1 MKILLIE
8 DEKKHCEKYKESVD
22 YLPYPV
28 ELSIVNG
35 LKEALRYIEKEPT
48 GIILLDLELHDSD
61 GDGVLFLKKLRDM
74 KITPKPYIIIITSNR
89 SIETQSMVRDFG
101 ADYIFSKV
109 KKDYSPRLVFDF
121 AHCYFSRENKIE
133 SECMS
138 IEDLVTYELEKIGF
152 TYGVVGKNYLVLAIT
167 TVIHANKN
175 HISLKRDVYP
185 VIARQFKKSDESI
198 EKAMRTAILK
208 TWRITD
214 LETLQKNYPVNID
227 YDTGYPTNKELI
239 FYVAEKIKKG
249 NAIAP
254 PVDGTNRYAVC

>member
-8 DEKKHCEKYKESVD
+8 DDKAHCEKYKESIE

-28 ELSIVNG
+28 ELNIANG
-35 LKEALRYIEKEPT
+35 LKEAFWHVEKEPT

-74 KITPKPYIIIITSNR
+74 KIAQKPYIIVITSNR
-89 SIETQSMVRDFG
+89 SIETQSMVRDLG

-109 KKDYSPRLVFDF
+109 KKDYSPCLVFDF
-121 AHCYFSRENKIE
+121 AHCYFSREDKLKPEN
-133 SECMS
+133 MS
-138 IEDLVTYELEKIGF
+138 VEDMVTHELEKIGF

-167 TVIHANKN
+167 IVIHTNKN

-185 VIARQFKKSDESI
+185 IIARQFKKSDESI

-239 FYVAEKIKKG
+239 FYVAEKIKKW
-249 NAIAP
+249 NAIVP
-254 PVDGTNRYAVC
+254 PTDGTIRCAVR